1 MALGQPGSF
10 IPGSARLTR
19 LRGFRVN
26 HMILDAFPRRKLRW
40 QTCEAAG
47 LPNSA
52 ILCDCCLMNS
62 YRFISRLLAVL
73 VIAGLVATPLVAPAA
88 AKRLPVAVTM
98 DMPGMAADMPCCPD
112 KHHSNNCQDCPLVA
126 LCMLTVAQAE
136 PSSVNGILAPRS
148 TRTLLFI
155 VVDVTGDG
163 LIGVPPDHPPRI
175 ST

>member
-1 MALGQPGSF
+1 MNF
-10 IPGSARLTR
+10 RRLI
-19 LRGFRVN
+19 G
-26 HMILDAFPRRKLRW
+26 
-40 QTCEAAG
+40 C
-47 LPNSA
+47 
-52 ILCDCCLMNS
+52 
-62 YRFISRLLAVL
+62 LLAVF
-73 VIAGLVATPLVAPAA
+73 VIAGLVAAPLVAPAA

-148 TRTLLFI
+148 TRTLLF
-155 VVDVTGDG
+155 VFVDVTGDG